1 MRASALY
8 SSTLL
13 RAMEPA
19 DLISTRTGL
28 EVRADSDLREWDP
41 GDWFGLPEEE
51 AKAKYPEIW
60 ARMETDR
67 GFVFP
72 GGEFVAELRDRAT
85 SVVQRIVERHPGSEV
100 ALVTHGGWIANFVWR
115 ILQVEPAVQVERG
128 DHRGWQPFVMTT
140 VL

>member
-13 RAMEPA
+13 RAMETA

-72 GGEFVAELRDRAT
+72 GGEFVAELRDRAPQSF
-85 SVVQRIVERHPGSEV
+85 SVS
-100 ALVTHGGWIANFVWR
+100 
-115 ILQVEPAVQVERG
+115 
-128 DHRGWQPFVMTT
+128 
-140 VL
+140 